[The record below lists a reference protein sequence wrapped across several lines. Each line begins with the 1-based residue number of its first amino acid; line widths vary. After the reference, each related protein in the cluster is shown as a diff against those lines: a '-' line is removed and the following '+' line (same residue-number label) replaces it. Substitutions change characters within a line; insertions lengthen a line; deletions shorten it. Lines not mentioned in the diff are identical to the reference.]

1 VELFVGILIGACLA
15 ITAVV
20 VLGFRALRTRRSGS
34 DLTQVTFDPDL
45 MVRVR
50 ALAAAGERVQAI
62 KMLREST
69 PNLGLGQASL
79 LVDRMAK
86 SATRQEAAGEV
97 AAPRSSEITP
107 GGAGITPEGS
117 EIAARTTG
125 DGHRSDL
132 DPRMFEDAPSSSAVD
147 LEVELEVRALRS
159 DGKSDDAVQLLQ
171 QHTGWDKRTAED
183 YISAL

>member
-20 VLGFRALRTRRSGS
+20 VLGFRALRTRRSGP

-86 SATRQEAAGEV
+86 SATRQQAAGEV
-97 AAPRSSEITP
+97 VPRSSEITP
-107 GGAGITPEGS
+107 GGAEITPEGS

-125 DGHRSDL
+125 DAHRRDL